1 MKRYRGLTWDHP
13 RGYTALAAA
22 ASAVSPD
29 KGFAIDWER
38 QPLEGF
44 ESHAIKDL
52 CSNYDLV
59 VLDHPHVGE
68 AVAESCLWPLDELFS
83 PADLKQWAAGSI
95 GASFNSYAYAEHQWA
110 LPLDSASQVQACRAD
125 LLEEPAPSTWDGVRA
140 LSSRRPVALSVAG
153 PHAFLSFCS
162 MMAAHGSPVA
172 SAVEEG
178 ALTDREAALEV
189 MDLMAEL
196 YARTP
201 SSVRELNPIGLLASM
216 SRNDTVA
223 LCPLVYGYVNYAVA
237 GNDDAHALVFSDAP
251 SARVGGTRG
260 STLGGTG
267 VAISRRCEPS
277 PALLAH
283 LRELLS
289 PEMQSSFIPAH
300 EGQPSSRDAW
310 HDDKVNAAWGN
321 FYRGTSATLEQA
333 WVRPRYAGYIAFQT
347 HASRL
352 LREGFEAG
360 AAPTGVFD
368 AVQRAYLESLNRSHQ

>member
-22 ASAVSPD
+22 ASAVPPD
-29 KGFAIDWER
+29 QGFAIDWER

-52 CSNYDLV
+52 CSDYDLV

-68 AVAESCLWPLDELFS
+68 AVAEACLWPLDELFF
-83 PADLKQWAAGSI
+83 PEDLDRWAAGSI
-95 GASFNSYAYAEHQWA
+95 GASFTSYAYAGHQWA

-125 LLEEPAPSTWDGVRA
+125 LLNELAPSTWDAVRA

-172 SAVEEG
+172 SAAEKG
-178 ALTDREAALEV
+178 AFFEWQTALKV

-201 SSVRELNPIGLLASM
+201 LSVRGLNPIALLASM

-237 GNDDAHALVFSDAP
+237 GTKNAHALTFSDAP
-251 SARVGGTRG
+251 SARPGGRRG

-267 VAISRRCEPS
+267 VAISRRCQPS
-277 PALLAH
+277 LALLQH
-283 LRELLS
+283 LRELMS
-289 PEMQSSFIPAH
+289 PEMQCSFIPAH

-310 HDDKVNAAWGN
+310 HDGDVNTAWGD

-347 HASRL
+347 RASQL
-352 LREGFEAG
+352 LRDGFEAG
-360 AAPTGVFD
+360 AAHNSMLD
-368 AVQRAYLESLNRSHQ
+368 DLQRDYLDSLNHNHQ